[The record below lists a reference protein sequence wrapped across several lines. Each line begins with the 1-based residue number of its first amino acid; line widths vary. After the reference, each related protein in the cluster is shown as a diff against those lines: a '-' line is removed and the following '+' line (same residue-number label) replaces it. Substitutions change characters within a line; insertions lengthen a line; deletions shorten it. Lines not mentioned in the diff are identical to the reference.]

1 MTYQMTVIYHRPDDP
16 QAFDAHYA
24 STHAPLAL
32 AMPGLRSFT
41 TSTPAPGPDGSAPE
55 HLVAVLTFDDE
66 AAFLAAAGSDEG
78 KAAVADVDTFATGGA
93 LMLTGEVTSW
103 T

>member
-1 MTYQMTVIYHRPDDP
+1 MTVIYHRPDDTE
-16 QAFDAHYA
+16 AFDAHYA
-24 STHAPLAL
+24 STHAPLAQ

-41 TSTPAPGPDGSAPE
+41 TSSPAPGPDGSAPPE
-55 HLVAVLTFDDE
+55 HLVAVLTFDDQ
-66 AAFLAAAGSDEG
+66 AAFVAATRSDEG

-93 LMLTGEVTSW
+93 LILTGEVTTW